1 MAMKQYNSKG
11 SKKQILIL
19 MLITVI
25 MIRKGKESKALQVLF
40 EMQKIICDLD
50 ETVSRNKDYILVVN
64 CLTSY
69 ILIRIQKQEKVLSFL
84 EISERTLASLFEM
97 QTVGKP
103 SKMTESNLQGLKNV
117 LGLLK
122 NLATKSLGQC

>member
-117 LGLLK
+117 LG
-122 NLATKSLGQC
+122 